1 MMFKKKKIVFL
12 TGTRA
17 DYGKLKPLIIAT
29 KKNKKFQPIIIVT
42 GMHLKKKYGSTYIQ
56 IEKDFRGLKIYKVKN
71 YSKEDSMDTILSKSI
86 KYLGKILKVISP
98 NLIVIHGDRVETLA
112 ASIYCNLNNILI
124 SHIEGGEVSGTVDES
139 IRHATTKLSH
149 VHFVSNNKAK
159 NILRRMGEIKKNIY
173 VIGSPEVDI
182 MIGKNLPSQKEVLKR
197 YNISFKNYSIFL
209 FHPVTT
215 LKKEDIAKQCS
226 ILFNV
231 LTKSLNNYV
240 VILPNNDTF
249 SKIILNF
256 IKKLKFF
263 KNIKILP
270 SLRFEFYLTLL
281 KNSNFIIGNSSS
293 GIREASVYGVQ
304 TINLGERQKNR
315 AGKVSNSII
324 NLKFDERKILNII
337 KNLNKTRNNKKF
349 IFGRGGSAKKF
360 IQVIN
365 KNSFWLTSRQ
375 KHFAEN

>member
-1 MMFKKKKIVFL
+1 MMFKKKIVFL

-29 KKNKKFQPIIIVT
+29 KKNKKFQPIIIIT
-42 GMHLKKKYGSTYIQ
+42 GMHLMKKYGSTYTQ
-56 IEKDFRGLKIYKVKN
+56 IEKDFRDLKIYKVKN
-71 YSKEDSMDTILSKSI
+71 YSKEDSMDVILSKSV
-86 KYLGKILKVISP
+86 KYLGKALKIISP

-149 VHFVSNNKAK
+149 IHFVSNDKAK

-182 MIGKNLPSQKEVLKR
+182 MIGKSLPPQEEVLNR
-197 YNISFKNYSIFL
+197 YNINFKNYSIFL

-215 LKKEDIAKQCS
+215 LKKEDIIKQCN
-226 ILFNV
+226 IMFNV
-231 LTKSLNNYV
+231 LTKSLKNYV
-240 VILPNNDTF
+240 VIFPNNDNF

-256 IKKLKFF
+256 IKKLKSF

-281 KNSNFIIGNSSS
+281 KNSDFIIGNSSS
-293 GIREASVYGVQ
+293 GIREAPVYGVR

-315 AGKVSNSII
+315 TNNNSII
-324 NLKFDERKILNII
+324 NLKFEEKKILNAVNNLGKI
-337 KNLNKTRNNKKF
+337 KNTKKF
-349 IFGRGGSAKKF
+349 IFGQGGSAKKF
-360 IQVIN
+360 IKVIDR
-365 KNSFWLTSRQ
+365 KIFWLTSRQ
-375 KHFAEN
+375 KYFAEN

>member
-1 MMFKKKKIVFL
+1 MMFKKKIVFL

-17 DYGKLKPLIIAT
+17 DYGKLKPLILAT
-29 KKNKKFQPIIIVT
+29 KKNQKFQPIIIIT
-42 GMHLKKKYGSTYIQ
+42 GMHLKKKYGSTYTQ
-56 IEKDFRGLKIYKVKN
+56 IEKDFKDLKIYKIKN
-71 YSKEDSMDTILSKSI
+71 YFKEDSMDIILSKSI
-86 KYLGKILKVISP
+86 KYFGKVLKAISP

-182 MIGKNLPSQKEVLKR
+182 MISRSLPSQKEVLKR
-197 YNISFKNYSIFL
+197 YNINFKNYSIFL

-215 LKKEDIAKQCS
+215 LKKEDIARQCNV
-226 ILFNV
+226 LFNV
-231 LTKSLNNYV
+231 LTKSSKNYV
-240 VILPNNDTF
+240 VIFPNNDTF

-256 IKKLKFF
+256 IKKLKAY

-293 GIREASVYGVQ
+293 GIREAPVYGIQ

-315 AGKVSNSII
+315 ADNNFII
-324 NLKFDERKILNII
+324 NLKFEEKKILNSINKLRKI
-337 KNLNKTRNNKKF
+337 KNKKKF
-349 IFGRGGSAKKF
+349 IFGYGGTAKKF

-365 KNSFWLTSRQ
+365 KKNFWLTSRQ

>member
-1 MMFKKKKIVFL
+1 MFKKKKIIFL

-29 KKNKKFQPIIIVT
+29 KRNKKFQPIIIIT
-42 GMHLKKKYGSTYIQ
+42 GMHLIKKYGLTYKQ
-56 IEKDFRGLKIYKVKN
+56 IEKDFRDLKIYKIKN
-71 YSKEDSMDTILSKSI
+71 HYKENSMDGILSKSV
-86 KYLGKILKVISP
+86 KYFGKALKVINP
-98 NLIVIHGDRVETLA
+98 NLIVIHGDRVEALA

-149 VHFVSNNKAK
+149 IHFVSNNKAK

-182 MIGKNLPSQKEVLKR
+182 MIGKSLPSQEEVLNR
-197 YNISFKNYSIFL
+197 YNINFKNYSIFV

-215 LKKEDIAKQCS
+215 LKKEDIIKQCN
-226 ILFNV
+226 IMFNV
-231 LTKSLNNYV
+231 LTKSLKNYV
-240 VILPNNDTF
+240 VIFPNNDNF

-256 IKKLKFF
+256 IKKLKSF

-281 KNSNFIIGNSSS
+281 KNSDFIIGNSSS
-293 GIREASVYGVQ
+293 GIREAPVYGVQ

-315 AGKVSNSII
+315 TNNNSII
-324 NLKFDERKILNII
+324 NLKFEEKKILNVVNNLENI
-337 KNLNKTRNNKKF
+337 KNTKKF
-349 IFGRGGSAKKF
+349 IFGQGGSAKKF

-365 KNSFWLTSRQ
+365 RKIFWLTSRQ
-375 KHFAEN
+375 KYFAKN

>member
-1 MMFKKKKIVFL
+1 MFKKKKIIFL

-17 DYGKLKPLIIAT
+17 DYGKLKPLITAT

-42 GMHLKKKYGSTYIQ
+42 GMHLIKKYGSTYKQ
-56 IEKDFRGLKIYKVKN
+56 IEKDFRDLKIYKIKN
-71 YSKEDSMDTILSKSI
+71 HSKEDSMDVMLSKSI
-86 KYLGKILKVISP
+86 KYLGKALKVISP

-149 VHFVSNNKAK
+149 IHFVSNNKAK

-182 MIGKNLPSQKEVLKR
+182 MIGKSLPPQEEVLNR
-197 YNISFKNYSIFL
+197 YNINFKNYSIFL

-215 LKKEDIAKQCS
+215 LKKEDIIKQCN
-226 ILFNV
+226 IMFNV
-231 LTKSLNNYV
+231 LTKSLKNYV
-240 VILPNNDTF
+240 VIFPNNDNF

-256 IKKLKFF
+256 IKKLKSF

-281 KNSNFIIGNSSS
+281 KNSDFIIGNSSS
-293 GIREASVYGVQ
+293 GIREAPVYGVR

-315 AGKVSNSII
+315 TNNNSII
-324 NLKFDERKILNII
+324 NLKFEEKKILNTINNLKKM
-337 KNLNKTRNNKKF
+337 KNKKKF
-349 IFGRGGSAKKF
+349 IFGNGGSAKKF

-365 KNSFWLTSRQ
+365 RKNFWLTSRQ
-375 KHFAEN
+375 KHFVEN

>member
-1 MMFKKKKIVFL
+1 MFKKKIVFL

-29 KKNKKFQPIIIVT
+29 KKNKKFQPIIIIT
-42 GMHLKKKYGSTYIQ
+42 GMHLKKKYGSTFTQ
-56 IEKDFRGLKIYKVKN
+56 IEKDFKDLKIYKVKN
-71 YSKEDSMDTILSKSI
+71 YFKEDSMDLILSKSI
-86 KYLGKILKVISP
+86 KYLGNVLKTINP

-159 NILRRMGEIKKNIY
+159 NILMRMGEIKKNIY

-182 MIGKNLPSQKEVLKR
+182 MISKSLPSKEEVLKR
-197 YNISFKNYSIFL
+197 YNIKFKKYSIFL

-215 LKKEDIAKQCS
+215 LSKEEIAKQCK

-231 LTKSLNNYV
+231 LTKSLKNYV
-240 VILPNNDTF
+240 VIFPNNDTF

-256 IKKLKFF
+256 IKKLKVF

-293 GIREASVYGVQ
+293 GIREAPVYGVQ

-315 AGKVSNSII
+315 ADNHFVI
-324 NLKFDERKILNII
+324 NLKFEEKKILKTINNLKKI
-337 KNLNKTRNNKKF
+337 KYKKKF
-349 IFGRGGSAKKF
+349 IFGYGGSAKKF
-360 IQVIN
+360 IKVIN
-365 KNSFWLTSRQ
+365 QKKFWLTDRQ
-375 KHFAEN
+375 KHFVEN

>member
-1 MMFKKKKIVFL
+1 
-12 TGTRA
+12 
-17 DYGKLKPLIIAT
+17 
-29 KKNKKFQPIIIVT
+29 
-42 GMHLKKKYGSTYIQ
+42 MHLIKKYGSTYKQ
-56 IEKDFRGLKIYKVKN
+56 IEKDFRDLKIYKIKN
-71 YSKEDSMDTILSKSI
+71 NSKEDSMDAILSKSV
-86 KYLGKILKVISP
+86 KYLGKALKFISP
-98 NLIVIHGDRVETLA
+98 DLIVIHGDRVETLA

-149 VHFVSNNKAK
+149 VHFVSNDKAK

-182 MIGKNLPSQKEVLKR
+182 MIGKSLPAQEEVLNR
-197 YNISFKNYSIFL
+197 YNIKFKNYSIFL
-209 FHPVTT
+209 FHPITT
-215 LKKEDIAKQCS
+215 LKKEDIIKQCN
-226 ILFNV
+226 IMFNV
-231 LTKSLNNYV
+231 LTKSIKNYV
-240 VILPNNDTF
+240 VIFPNNDNF

-256 IKKLKFF
+256 IKKLKAF

-293 GIREASVYGVQ
+293 GIREAPVYGVQ

-315 AGKVSNSII
+315 TNNNSII
-324 NLKFDERKILNII
+324 NLKFEEKKILNVVNKLGKI
-337 KNLNKTRNNKKF
+337 KNTKKF
-349 IFGRGGSAKKF
+349 IFGEGGSAKKF

-365 KNSFWLTSRQ
+365 RKNFWLTSRQ
-375 KHFAEN
+375 KHFDKN

>member
-1 MMFKKKKIVFL
+1 MFKKKKIIFL

-42 GMHLKKKYGSTYIQ
+42 GMHLMKKYGSTYKQ
-56 IEKDFRGLKIYKVKN
+56 IEKDFRDLKIYKIKN
-71 YSKEDSMDTILSKSI
+71 HSKEDSMDLMLSKSI
-86 KYLGKILKVISP
+86 KYLGKALKVISP

-149 VHFVSNNKAK
+149 IHFVSNNKAK

-182 MIGKNLPSQKEVLKR
+182 MIGKSLPPQEEVLNR
-197 YNISFKNYSIFL
+197 YNINFKNYSIFL

-215 LKKEDIAKQCS
+215 LKKEDIIKQCN
-226 ILFNV
+226 IMFNV
-231 LTKSLNNYV
+231 LTKSLKNYV
-240 VILPNNDTF
+240 VIFPNNDNF

-256 IKKLKFF
+256 IKKLKSF

-281 KNSNFIIGNSSS
+281 KNSDFIIGNSSS
-293 GIREASVYGVQ
+293 GIREAPVYGVQ

-315 AGKVSNSII
+315 TINNFII
-324 NLKFDERKILNII
+324 NLKFQEKKILNVVNNLGKI
-337 KNLNKTRNNKKF
+337 KNTKKF
-349 IFGRGGSAKKF
+349 IFGQGGSAKKF
-360 IQVIN
+360 IKVIDR
-365 KNSFWLTSRQ
+365 KIFWLTSRQ
-375 KHFAEN
+375 KYFSEN

>member
-1 MMFKKKKIVFL
+1 MFKKKVIFL

-17 DYGKLKPLIIAT
+17 DYGKLKPLITAT
-29 KKNKKFQPIIIVT
+29 KKNKKFQPIIIIT
-42 GMHLKKKYGSTYIQ
+42 GMHLIKKYGSTYKQ
-56 IEKDFRGLKIYKVKN
+56 IEKDFRDIKIYKIKN
-71 YSKEDSMDTILSKSI
+71 HSKEDSMDAILSRSV
-86 KYLGKILKVISP
+86 KYLGKVLKVINP

-149 VHFVSNNKAK
+149 VHFVSNDKAK

-182 MIGKNLPSQKEVLKR
+182 MIGKSLPSQEEVLNR
-197 YNISFKNYSIFL
+197 YNINFKNYSIFL

-215 LKKEDIAKQCS
+215 LKKKDIIKQCN

-231 LTKSLNNYV
+231 LTKSKKNYV
-240 VILPNNDTF
+240 VIFPNNDTF

-256 IKKLKFF
+256 IKKLNTF

-293 GIREASVYGVQ
+293 GIREAPVYGVK

-315 AGKVSNSII
+315 ANNNSII
-324 NLKFDERKILNII
+324 NLKFEEKKILNVINNLGKI
-337 KNLNKTRNNKKF
+337 KNTKKF
-349 IFGRGGSAKKF
+349 IFGQGGSAKKF

-365 KNSFWLTSRQ
+365 RKIFWLTSRQ

>member
-1 MMFKKKKIVFL
+1 MMFKKKVIFL

-17 DYGKLKPLIIAT
+17 DYGKLKPLITAT
-29 KKNKKFQPIIIVT
+29 KKNKKFQPIIIIT
-42 GMHLKKKYGSTYIQ
+42 GMHLIKKYGSTYKQ
-56 IEKDFRGLKIYKVKN
+56 IEKDFRDIKIYKIKN
-71 YSKEDSMDTILSKSI
+71 HSKEDSMDAILSRSV
-86 KYLGKILKVISP
+86 KYLGKVLKVINP

-149 VHFVSNNKAK
+149 VHFVSNDKAK

-182 MIGKNLPSQKEVLKR
+182 MIGKSLPSQEEVLNR
-197 YNISFKNYSIFL
+197 YNINFKNYSIFL

-215 LKKEDIAKQCS
+215 LKKKDIIKQCN

-231 LTKSLNNYV
+231 LTKSKKNYV
-240 VILPNNDTF
+240 VIFPNNDTF

-256 IKKLKFF
+256 IKKLNTF

-293 GIREASVYGVQ
+293 GIREAPVYGVK

-315 AGKVSNSII
+315 ANNNSII
-324 NLKFDERKILNII
+324 NLKFEEKKILNVINNLGKI
-337 KNLNKTRNNKKF
+337 KNTKKF
-349 IFGRGGSAKKF
+349 IFGQGGSAKKF

-365 KNSFWLTSRQ
+365 RKIFWLTSRQ

>member
-1 MMFKKKKIVFL
+1 MLNKKKIIFL

-29 KKNKKFQPIIIVT
+29 KKNKKFQTIIIIT
-42 GMHLKKKYGSTYIQ
+42 GMHLIKKYGSTYKQ
-56 IEKDFRGLKIYKVKN
+56 IEKDFRDLKIYKIKN
-71 YSKEDSMDTILSKSI
+71 HSKVDSMDAILSESV
-86 KYLGKILKVISP
+86 KYLGKVIKFISP
-98 NLIVIHGDRVETLA
+98 DLMVIHGDRVETLA
-112 ASIYCNLNNILI
+112 ASVYCNLNNILI
-124 SHIEGGEVSGTVDES
+124 SHIEGGEVSGTADES

-149 VHFVSNNKAK
+149 VHFVSNDKAK

-182 MIGKNLPSQKEVLKR
+182 MIGKSLPSQEEVLNR
-197 YNISFKNYSIFL
+197 YNINFKNYSIFL

-215 LKKEDIAKQCS
+215 LKKEDIIKQCN
-226 ILFNV
+226 IMFNV
-231 LTKSLNNYV
+231 LTKSIKNYV
-240 VILPNNDTF
+240 VIFPNNDSF
-249 SKIILNF
+249 SKIILDF
-256 IKKLKFF
+256 IKKLKNF

-293 GIREASVYGVQ
+293 GIREAPVYGVQ

-315 AGKVSNSII
+315 TNNNSII
-324 NLKFDERKILNII
+324 NLKFDEKKILNVVNRLGKI
-337 KNLNKTRNNKKF
+337 KNTKKF
-349 IFGRGGSAKKF
+349 IFGQGGSAKKF

-365 KNSFWLTSRQ
+365 RKIFWLTGRQ
-375 KHFAEN
+375 KHFAKN

>member
-1 MMFKKKKIVFL
+1 MFKKKKIIFL

-17 DYGKLKPLIIAT
+17 DYGKLKPLIMAT
-29 KKNKKFQPIIIVT
+29 KRNKKFQPIIIIT
-42 GMHLKKKYGSTYIQ
+42 GMHLMKKYGLTYTQ
-56 IEKDFRGLKIYKVKN
+56 IEKDFRDIKIYKIKN
-71 YSKEDSMDTILSKSI
+71 HYKENSMDAILSKSV
-86 KYLGKILKVISP
+86 KYFGKVLKVINP
-98 NLIVIHGDRVETLA
+98 DLIVIHGDRVETLA

-149 VHFVSNNKAK
+149 IHFVSNNKAK

-182 MIGKNLPSQKEVLKR
+182 MIGKSLPPQEEVLNR
-197 YNISFKNYSIFL
+197 YNINFKNYSIFL

-215 LKKEDIAKQCS
+215 LEKKDIIKQCN
-226 ILFNV
+226 IMFNV
-231 LTKSLNNYV
+231 LTKSLKNYV
-240 VILPNNDTF
+240 VIFPNNDNF

-256 IKKLKFF
+256 IKKLKSF

-281 KNSNFIIGNSSS
+281 KNSDFIIGNSSS
-293 GIREASVYGVQ
+293 GIREAPVYGVQ

-315 AGKVSNSII
+315 TNNNSII
-324 NLKFDERKILNII
+324 NLKFEEKKILNVVNNLRKI
-337 KNLNKTRNNKKF
+337 KNTKKF
-349 IFGRGGSAKKF
+349 IFGEGGSAKKF
-360 IQVIN
+360 IKVIN
-365 KNSFWLTSRQ
+365 RKIFWLTSRQ
-375 KHFAEN
+375 KHFAKN

>member
-1 MMFKKKKIVFL
+1 MFKKKKIIFL

-17 DYGKLKPLIIAT
+17 DYGKLKPLIMAT
-29 KKNKKFQPIIIVT
+29 KRNKKFQPIIIIT
-42 GMHLKKKYGSTYIQ
+42 GMHLMKKYGLTYTQ
-56 IEKDFRGLKIYKVKN
+56 IEKDFRDIKIYKIKN
-71 YSKEDSMDTILSKSI
+71 HYKENSMDAILSKSV
-86 KYLGKILKVISP
+86 KYFGKVLKVINP
-98 NLIVIHGDRVETLA
+98 DLIVIHGDRVETLA

-149 VHFVSNNKAK
+149 IHFVSNNKAK

-182 MIGKNLPSQKEVLKR
+182 MIGKSLPPQEEVLNR
-197 YNISFKNYSIFL
+197 YNINFKNYSIFL

-215 LKKEDIAKQCS
+215 LKKEDIAEQCN

-231 LTKSLNNYV
+231 LTKSLKNYV
-240 VILPNNDTF
+240 VIFPNNDTF

-256 IKKLKFF
+256 IKKLKTF

-270 SLRFEFYLTLL
+270 SVRFEFYLTLL
-281 KNSNFIIGNSSS
+281 KNANFIIGNSSS
-293 GIREASVYGVQ
+293 GIREAPVYGIQ

-315 AGKVSNSII
+315 TDNNSII
-324 NLKFDERKILNII
+324 NLKFEEKKILNVVNNLRKI
-337 KNLNKTRNNKKF
+337 KNTKKF
-349 IFGRGGSAKKF
+349 IFGEGGSAKKF
-360 IQVIN
+360 IKVIN
-365 KNSFWLTSRQ
+365 RKIFWLTSRQ
-375 KHFAEN
+375 KHFAKN

>member
-1 MMFKKKKIVFL
+1 MMFKKKIVFL

-17 DYGKLKPLIIAT
+17 DYGKLKPLIIFT
-29 KKNKKFQPIIIVT
+29 KKYKKFQPIIIIT
-42 GMHLKKKYGSTYIQ
+42 GMHLKKKYGSTYTQ
-56 IEKDFRGLKIYKVKN
+56 IEKDFRDLKIYKVKN
-71 YSKEDSMDTILSKSI
+71 YFKEDSMDMILSQSVKC
-86 KYLGKILKVISP
+86 LGRVLKVISP

-149 VHFVSNNKAK
+149 VHFVSNDKAK

-182 MIGKNLPSQKEVLKR
+182 MIGKNLPSQGEVLKR
-197 YNISFKNYSIFL
+197 YNINFENYAIFL

-215 LKKEDIAKQCS
+215 LKKEDIAKQCN

-231 LTKSLNNYV
+231 LTKSLKNYV
-240 VILPNNDTF
+240 VIFPNNDTF

-256 IKKLKFF
+256 IKKLKSF
-263 KNIKILP
+263 KNVKILP

-293 GIREASVYGVQ
+293 GIREAPVYGVQ

-315 AGKVSNSII
+315 ADNKSII
-324 NLKFDERKILNII
+324 NLKFEEKKILRTINNLKKI
-337 KNLNKTRNNKKF
+337 KNKKKF
-349 IFGRGGSAKKF
+349 IFGHGGSAKKF

-365 KNSFWLTSRQ
+365 KNFFWLTSKQ
-375 KHFAEN
+375 KHFAKN

>member
-1 MMFKKKKIVFL
+1 MMFKKKIVFL

-29 KKNKKFQPIIIVT
+29 KKNKKFQPVIIIT
-42 GMHLKKKYGSTYIQ
+42 GMHLKKKYGSTYTQ
-56 IEKDFRGLKIYKVKN
+56 IEKDFRDLKIYKVEN
-71 YSKEDSMDTILSKSI
+71 YSKEDSMDVILSKSV
-86 KYLGKILKVISP
+86 KYLGKVLKLISP

-149 VHFVSNNKAK
+149 IHFVSNDKAK

-182 MIGKNLPSQKEVLKR
+182 MISKSLPTQMEVLKR
-197 YNISFKNYSIFL
+197 YNINFINYSIFL

-215 LKKEDIAKQCS
+215 LKKEDIAKQCNT
-226 ILFNV
+226 LFNV

-240 VILPNNDTF
+240 VIFPNNDTF
-249 SKIILNF
+249 SKIILSF

-293 GIREASVYGVQ
+293 GIREAPVYGIK

-315 AGKVSNSII
+315 ADNNSII
-324 NLKFDERKILNII
+324 NLEFDEQIILNVINKLKKV
-337 KNLNKTRNNKKF
+337 KNKKKF
-349 IFGRGGSAKKF
+349 IFGQGGTAKKF

-365 KNSFWLTSRQ
+365 NKNFWLTSRQ
-375 KHFAEN
+375 KHFAQN

>member
-1 MMFKKKKIVFL
+1 MFKKKKIVFL

-29 KKNKKFQPIIIVT
+29 KKNKKFQPIIIIT

-56 IEKDFRGLKIYKVKN
+56 IEKDFKDLKIYKVKN

-86 KYLGKILKVISP
+86 KYLGKMLKVISP

-149 VHFVSNNKAK
+149 IHFVSNNKAK
-159 NILRRMGEIKKNIY
+159 NILRRMGEIKRNIY

-182 MIGKNLPSQKEVLKR
+182 MISKNLPPQKDVLRR
-197 YNISFKNYSIFL
+197 YNINFKNYSIFL

-215 LKKEDIAKQCS
+215 LKKEDIAKQCN

-231 LTKSLNNYV
+231 LTKSLKNYV
-240 VILPNNDTF
+240 VIFPNNDTF
-249 SKIILNF
+249 SKIILSF
-256 IKKLKFF
+256 IKKLKTF

-281 KNSNFIIGNSSS
+281 KNSKFIIGNSSS
-293 GIREASVYGVQ
+293 GIREAPVYGVQ

-315 AGKVSNSII
+315 ADNNSII
-324 NLKFDERKILNII
+324 NLKFDEKKILNSIN
-337 KNLNKTRNNKKF
+337 NLKKIRNKKNF
-349 IFGRGGSAKKF
+349 IFGSGGSAKKV

-365 KNSFWLTSRQ
+365 KKNFWLTSRQ
-375 KHFAEN
+375 KHFVEN

>member
-1 MMFKKKKIVFL
+1 MMFKKKKIIFL

-42 GMHLKKKYGSTYIQ
+42 GMHLMKKYGSTYKQ
-56 IEKDFRGLKIYKVKN
+56 IEKDFRDLKIYKIKN
-71 YSKEDSMDTILSKSI
+71 HSKEDSMDLMLSKSI
-86 KYLGKILKVISP
+86 KYLGKALKVISP

-149 VHFVSNNKAK
+149 IHFVSNNKAK

-182 MIGKNLPSQKEVLKR
+182 MIGKSLPPQEEVLNR
-197 YNISFKNYSIFL
+197 YNINFKNYSIFL

-215 LKKEDIAKQCS
+215 LKKEDIIKQCN
-226 ILFNV
+226 IMFNV
-231 LTKSLNNYV
+231 LTKSLKNYV
-240 VILPNNDTF
+240 VIFPNNDNF

-256 IKKLKFF
+256 IKKLKSF

-281 KNSNFIIGNSSS
+281 KNSDFIIGNSSS
-293 GIREASVYGVQ
+293 GIREAPVYGVQ

-315 AGKVSNSII
+315 TINNFII
-324 NLKFDERKILNII
+324 NLKFQEKKILNVVNNLGKI
-337 KNLNKTRNNKKF
+337 KNTKKF
-349 IFGRGGSAKKF
+349 IFGQGGSAKKF
-360 IQVIN
+360 IKVIDR
-365 KNSFWLTSRQ
+365 KIFWLTSRQ
-375 KHFAEN
+375 KYFSEN

>member
-1 MMFKKKKIVFL
+1 MMFKKKKIIFL

-42 GMHLKKKYGSTYIQ
+42 GMHLMKKYGSTYKQ
-56 IEKDFRGLKIYKVKN
+56 IEKDFRDLKIYKIKN
-71 YSKEDSMDTILSKSI
+71 HSKEDSMDLMLSKSI
-86 KYLGKILKVISP
+86 KYLGKALKVISP

-149 VHFVSNNKAK
+149 IHFVSNNKAK

-182 MIGKNLPSQKEVLKR
+182 MIGKSLPSQEEVLNR
-197 YNISFKNYSIFL
+197 YNINFKNYSIFL

-215 LKKEDIAKQCS
+215 LKKKDIIKQCN

-231 LTKSLNNYV
+231 LTKSKKNYV
-240 VILPNNDTF
+240 VIFPNNDTF

-256 IKKLKFF
+256 IKKLNTF

-281 KNSNFIIGNSSS
+281 KNSDFIIGNSSS
-293 GIREASVYGVQ
+293 GIREAPVYGVQ

-315 AGKVSNSII
+315 TINNFII
-324 NLKFDERKILNII
+324 NLKFQEKKILNVVNNLGKI
-337 KNLNKTRNNKKF
+337 KNTKKF
-349 IFGRGGSAKKF
+349 IFGQGGSAKKF
-360 IQVIN
+360 IKVIDR
-365 KNSFWLTSRQ
+365 KIFWLTSRQ
-375 KHFAEN
+375 KYFSEN